1 MRPQVTGWFNLLG
14 QWAVTAGID
23 FTLASFLSTI
33 ILCGTGGANGGGWVA
48 TQPQVGGSSL
58 LQVLLIGGFWLA
70 WPVCV
75 VWLVAGGQ
83 LVAAGRHLG

>member
-1 MRPQVTGWFNLLG
+1 MCRAAHSTTCVLLHPLQVTGWFNLLG

-48 TQPQVGGSSL
+48 TQPQVRR
-58 LQVLLIGGFWLA
+58 VLA
-70 WPVCV
+70 
-75 VWLVAGGQ
+75 
-83 LVAAGRHLG
+83 

>member
-1 MRPQVTGWFNLLG
+1 MPIALIHTLVHIAAMQVTGWFNLLG

-48 TQPQVGGSSL
+48 SQSQVCCRGLPGDGCL
-58 LQVLLIGGFWLA
+58 CCW
-70 WPVCV
+70 
-75 VWLVAGGQ
+75 
-83 LVAAGRHLG
+83 